1 MREIDPLFQAMSYF
15 RRRKFEQCV
24 EVTTTLLEKNPND
37 QVAWLLKMRAL
48 TEQLYVDET
57 EVADD
62 GLADMLDENAFQQVP
77 MPGTSYRQPT
87 ANPNAAMA
95 GPSPA
100 MRPMTMS
107 GRPITGMLR
116 LNTQSTQG
124 GKSMENVLK
133 TARTAA
139 TARPVTTATGRFV
152 RLGTASMLSTPDGP
166 FIQVGRLNL
175 PKYAQNQ
182 ALSRSLFEHLFHHAS
197 DVRTALQLATH
208 ANEIY
213 QNKDWWWL
221 VQLGKCYHRLDMFRD
236 SEKQYLLSLEIQPMV
251 DTYLYLA
258 KVYLRLDQPLLSISK
273 LKEGLEK
280 FPHEPCLI
288 QGIAR
293 IYEGLNDMAQSI
305 EHYRQ
310 VLKLDNTNIEAI
322 ACIAANHFYNEQ
334 PEISLKFYRRL
345 LQMGVTTASIFTNIA
360 LCCFHAQQYDMIVAC
375 FLKALACATTDDER
389 AEIWYNIGEMALY
402 TTDINLAIQCFRL
415 ALVHNNDHAEAY
427 NNLGLVELQRD
438 NSEIGQIYLQ
448 TAQSLAPHMFE
459 PYYNYG
465 KAMYQQGDLQSSF
478 RAIKSSL
485 EIYKNHSDSKH
496 IYDELRKMFSEL

>member
-1 MREIDPLFQAMSYF
+1 MPQMDPLFMAISCY

-24 EVTTTLLEKNPND
+24 DITTNLLDKNPND

-57 EVADD
+57 EVADI
-62 GLADMLDENAFQQVP
+62 GLVDILDDNAFHQAP
-77 MPGTSYRQPT
+77 MPGTSMRQPT
-87 ANPNAAMA
+87 ADANSGMN

-100 MRPMTMS
+100 MRPTTMS

-116 LNTQSTQG
+116 LGTQSTQG
-124 GKSMENVLK
+124 GKSMENALK

-139 TARPVTTATGRFV
+139 TARPITGATGRFV

-166 FIQVGRLNL
+166 FLQVGRLNL
-175 PKYAQNQ
+175 PKYAQKE
-182 ALSRSLFEHLFHHAS
+182 AIARSLFEHLFHHAN
-197 DVRTALQLATH
+197 DIRTALQLAIL
-208 ANEIY
+208 ANETF

-221 VQLGKCYHRLDMFRD
+221 VQIGKSYHRLDMFRD
-236 SEKQYLLSLEIQPMV
+236 SEKYYLLSLEIQPMV

-258 KVYLRLDQPLLSISK
+258 KVYLRLDQPLLSIKK
-273 LKEGLEK
+273 LQEGLEK
-280 FPHEPCLI
+280 FPLELCLV
-288 QGIAR
+288 QAIAR
-293 IYEGLNDMAQSI
+293 VYEGLNNIPQSI

-322 ACIAANHFYNEQ
+322 ACIAANHFYNDQ

-345 LQMGVTTASIFTNIA
+345 LQMGISSSAIFTNIG

-375 FLKALACATTDDER
+375 FLKALASATTDEER

-427 NNLGLVELQRD
+427 NNLGLVELQRE
-438 NSEIGQIYLQ
+438 NNEIGQAYLQ

-459 PYYNYG
+459 PYFNYG
-465 KAMYQQGDLQSSF
+465 KSMYQQGDLQNSF

-485 EIYKNHSDSKH
+485 DIYKNHSDSKQ
-496 IYDELRKMFSEL
+496 IYDELKKMFSEL

>member
-1 MREIDPLFQAMSYF
+1 MPEIDPLFQAISYF
-15 RRRKFEQCV
+15 RRRKFDQCV
-24 EVTTTLLEKNPND
+24 EVTTTLLDKNPND

-57 EVADD
+57 EAADD
-62 GLADMLDENAFQQVP
+62 GIADMLDENAFQQAP
-77 MPGTSYRQPT
+77 MPGTSFRQPT
-87 ANPNAAMA
+87 ANPNASMS

-124 GKSMENVLK
+124 GKNMESILK

-182 ALSRSLFEHLFHHAS
+182 ALAVSLFEHLFHHAN
-197 DVRTALQLATH
+197 DVRTALQLATN
-208 ANEIY
+208 ANDLY

-221 VQLGKCYHRLDMFRD
+221 VQLGKCYHRLDMLRD

-258 KVYLRLDQPLLSISK
+258 RVYLRLDQPLLSISK

-280 FPHEPCLI
+280 FPYEPCLI
-288 QGIAR
+288 QAIAR

-305 EHYRQ
+305 EYYRQ

-345 LQMGVTTASIFTNIA
+345 LQMGVATASIFTNIA

-389 AEIWYNIGEMALY
+389 AETWYNIGEMALY

-427 NNLGLVELQRD
+427 NNLGLVELQRE
-438 NSEIGQIYLQ
+438 NNETGQIYLQ

-459 PYYNYG
+459 SYYNYG
-465 KAMYQQGDLQSSF
+465 KSMYQQGDFQSSF

-485 EIYKNHSDSKH
+485 DIYKNHSDSKQ
-496 IYDELRKMFSEL
+496 IFDELRKMFSEL